1 MKRKVFSVL
10 LLLITFSVDAANFDI
25 SITGNFPGA
34 EGKEIRL
41 MQYGD
46 LITYREM
53 AIDAAIIDEE
63 GKFSFTFSHFEPLYV
78 FFRVDHA
85 RTGMFAEPGK
95 EYHIEW
101 EPVDFSRLDDR
112 INPYLNPWSF
122 SYTISEKN
130 GNLNREIDEF
140 EDELH
145 KLLAEQFVVMQTTRN
160 AGLLENIREHT
171 DSLFGTVEQGY
182 FRDYYRYT
190 YAYYRQVANLSRF
203 SSLVQEY
210 LLNQPVMYHNTQYMN
225 FFNTVF
231 DTYIFGGS
239 RSISGYDLRYTIN
252 ELNSYHALMDSL
264 GKDTILRN
272 ELLRELVMLKGLQ
285 DMHGNPDY
293 RKANIENILV
303 WVKENSKFPQHKII
317 AGNILYLKNHLHEGS
332 EMPSFVLYDD
342 TGTAV
347 KLPDDFRGKYLY
359 IGFWASWCESCLLD
373 FIALQQI
380 YQDHEDDIAI
390 VAISTDRD
398 KQAMERFT
406 RQHEFPWKTLH
417 FAGDFSLLD
426 TYQVRGMPLY
436 ILADREGKVIGFPAR
451 RPVGELKT
459 QIEWL
464 LHQER
469 GPRR

>member
-1 MKRKVFSVL
+1 MKQIGFLIL
-10 LLLITFSVDAANFDI
+10 LLQIVFSVDAANFEI

-53 AIDAAIIDEE
+53 EIDAAVIDGE
-63 GKFSFTFSHFEPLYV
+63 GNFSFAFSRFEPLYL

-85 RTGMFAEPGK
+85 RAGIFAEPGM
-95 EYHIEW
+95 EYHLQW
-101 EPVDFSRLDDR
+101 EPVDFSLLDDR
-112 INPYLNPWSF
+112 INPYLNPWNFAF
-122 SYTISEKN
+122 SLSEN
-130 GNLNREIDEF
+130 GEGLNHQIDEF
-140 EDELH
+140 ENELYKH
-145 KLLAEQFVVMQTTRN
+145 LAEQFVMIQMTRN

-171 DSLFGTVEQGY
+171 DSLFGSVDNRY
-182 FRDYYRYT
+182 FRDYYRYS

-210 LLNQPVMYHNTQYMN
+210 ILNQPVLYQNTQYMN

-231 DTYIFGGS
+231 DTYIFAGS

-252 ELNSYHALMDSL
+252 EQNSYHALMDSL

-272 ELLRELVMLKGLQ
+272 EVLRELVMLKGLQ

-293 RKANIENILV
+293 RDANIENILS
-303 WVKENSKFPQHKII
+303 WVRENSKFPQHKII
-317 AGNILYLKNHLHEGS
+317 AQNILYQKKHLQEGN
-332 EMPSFVLYDD
+332 EMPSFVLHDE
-342 TGTAV
+342 TGKAIN
-347 KLPDDFRGKYLY
+347 LPDDFGGKYLY

-373 FIALQQI
+373 FIALKQI
-380 YQDHEDDIAI
+380 YQEHKEDIAI

-398 KQAMERFT
+398 KQALERFT
-406 RQHEFPWKTLH
+406 RQHNFPWKTLH
-417 FAGDFSLLD
+417 FADDFRLLD

-436 ILADREGKVIGFPAR
+436 ILANREGKVVGFPAR
-451 RPVGELKT
+451 RPAGELKI

-469 GPRR
+469 TPRR